1 MRFLL
6 VLFLLA
12 VTAFGQQSQ
21 EAVPPPHPTPGPPEA
36 APPSAPKTLDAR
48 KKFVLDV
55 VNHAV
60 ALPQPDPQDR
70 LRVLAAASQLVAP
83 WNHEL
88 ALKYSREGVE
98 LETQLVASGQTP
110 AVSMLEAGQVD
121 CSAKQNFVE
130 SVPVAGVPKAEQ
142 SLLVAVTTC
151 PKSTLAPTRRKLE
164 DAMNAGYLA
173 PRALLA
179 TMQASG
185 IKSQWSQEQFEK
197 LFSSLPKDA
206 AAAKDEAP
214 NFAAMYSTLAPDVD
228 KDVAQQAGLK
238 LLEWLGH
245 VPESGERNLS
255 VNMATAAMK
264 QVLGDDRYNEALRSN
279 VMAGQV
285 ARTEGQ
291 EGEIEHPDEENVSV
305 MKAMG
310 NSADQTEALRQMPPS
325 RRAREAAAN
334 GFAAGTSGNR
344 TLSDKYFDMA
354 FSAADEVWDKRAEQH
369 DAVSVI
375 EEVCEAAAQVDAVH
389 ALRRAQGLQDAS
401 AQAIGMLAV
410 ARVVDSQ
417 NPQAAQQ

>member
-1 MRFLL
+1 MRSLLL
-6 VLFLLA
+6 VFILA
-12 VTAFGQQSQ
+12 VASFAQDSQQ
-21 EAVPPPHPTPGPPEA
+21 AVPPHPTPA
-36 APPSAPKTLDAR
+36 APETTPPAAPKNLDAR

-88 ALKYSREGVE
+88 ALKFSREGVE

-121 CSAKQNFVE
+121 CAAKQNYVE

-206 AAAKDEAP
+206 ASAKAEAP
-214 NFAAMYSTLAPDVD
+214 NFAAMYSTLAPDLD
-228 KDVAQQAGLK
+228 KDVAQQCGLK

-255 VNMATAAMK
+255 VNMTTAAM
-264 QVLGDDRYNEALRSN
+264 QQALGGDRYTEALRSN

-285 ARTEGQ
+285 ARTAGQ
-291 EGEIEHPDEENVSV
+291 EGEIEHPEEENVSV

-310 NSADQTEALRQMPPS
+310 NTTDQTEALRQLPPS

-334 GFAAGTSGNR
+334 GFAAGSSGNR
-344 TLSDKYFDMA
+344 PLSDKYFDMA

-369 DAVSVI
+369 DAVGVI
-375 EEVCEAAAQVDAVH
+375 EEVCEAAAQVDAVR